1 MAGVID
7 KELGSLAW
15 TRNKLVQARM
25 TRREFV
31 QLAMVVGIAAP
42 VAENLFERAQAA
54 TPKKGGRLRVA
65 ISWGSTTNSLD
76 PATYLDNYM
85 FTIALTIGSL
95 LAQVDETGNIGSDLA
110 ESFEPSNQAKVW
122 RVTLRK
128 GVAFHDGK
136 PLRPEDVI
144 ASVRHHM
151 GKESKSAVKSVV
163 SQIDEMKAD
172 GGAVVFQLKGGNAD
186 FPYVLSEQRL
196 TIMPAKGDGT
206 VDWESG
212 NRTGPYV
219 LEEFKPGQIM
229 RAKRNPNYFRD
240 TWFDEVEIISLIDPT
255 ARTNALI
262 SGEIDYMDRC
272 EAKSLKYLER
282 QSGIEIDKTTGYEHN
297 VFSMNVTIPPYDNRD
312 VRNAIKF
319 AVDREA
325 ILKKIYGGIGKV
337 GNDNPVAANVKF
349 AINPEPIHKYDPDMA
364 KSLLKKA
371 QVSNLK
377 VALSAA
383 DAAFTGAVDAATI
396 FRESAAA
403 AGIDLTVVREPNDAY
418 WDNVWLKK
426 PFVASQWFGRPT
438 ADGVLTLA
446 YAEDSTQNETFWKN
460 PRFNELL
467 VKARAELDERKRAGM
482 YAECQQLLHDDG
494 GLINLIFTTYVSA
507 HSTRVA
513 HGPLL
518 SNYDIDGLRIAQR
531 WWTA

>member
-1 MAGVID
+1 MASIID
-7 KELGSLAW
+7 KELGSLSW
-15 TRNKLVQARM
+15 TKHELTRGRM
-25 TRREFV
+25 SRREFV
-31 QLAMVVGIAAP
+31 RLAMAAGLS
-42 VAENLFERAQAA
+42 AAAAQAQFAKAQAA
-54 TPKKGGRLRVA
+54 SPKKGGRLRVA

-95 LAQVDETGNIGSDLA
+95 LAQVDESGNIGSDLA

-122 RVTLRK
+122 RVALRK
-128 GVAFHDGK
+128 GVTFHDGK

-144 ASVRHHM
+144 ASIRHHM
-151 GKESKSAVKSVV
+151 GAESKSAVKSVV
-163 SQIDEMKAD
+163 SQIENMKAD
-172 GGAVVFQLKGGNAD
+172 GNVVQFELKGGNAD

-196 TIMPAKGDGT
+196 TIMPAKSDGK

-212 NRTGPYV
+212 NRTGPYR
-219 LEEFKPGQIM
+219 LEEFRPGQTM

-262 SGEIDYMDRC
+262 SGDIDYIDRC

-297 VFSMNVTIPPYDNRD
+297 VFSMNVTVPPYDNKD

-319 AVDREA
+319 AVDREE

-349 AINPEPIHKYDPDMA
+349 AINPEPIHKYDPDMS

-438 ADGVLTLA
+438 ADGVLTLPTRKTQRRTRPSGRTRG
-446 YAEDSTQNETFWKN
+446 STNSLSRQGGNWTKRRG
-460 PRFNELL
+460 PRC
-467 VKARAELDERKRAGM
+467 M
-482 YAECQQLLHDDG
+482 P
-494 GLINLIFTTYVSA
+494 SA
-507 HSTRVA
+507 
-513 HGPLL
+513 
-518 SNYDIDGLRIAQR
+518 SNCCTM
-531 WWTA
+531 TAASSISSSRLM